1 MVSTARYDS
10 SAPAAR
16 IVLRWPSRATS
27 NANDND
33 RIVTPAYIA
42 EGLDEL
48 EAFANADVLVTA

>member
-27 NANDND
+27 NANKND
-33 RIVTPAYIA
+33 RIVTDEYIA
-42 EGLDEL
+42 NGLDEL
-48 EAFANADVLVTA
+48 EAFANSNVLVAA